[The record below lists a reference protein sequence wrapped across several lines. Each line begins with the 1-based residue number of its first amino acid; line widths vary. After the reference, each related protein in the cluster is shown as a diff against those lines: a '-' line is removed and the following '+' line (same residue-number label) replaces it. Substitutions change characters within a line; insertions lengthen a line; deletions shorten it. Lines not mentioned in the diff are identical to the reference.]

1 LSKKKFSGQNDSEFE
16 IQFIEGILQR
26 VPDFIQALTVLGDL
40 YTKKGLYQK
49 GLEIDLKLSSL
60 RPDDPYILYNLACS
74 YSLLKQIDAALSVIK
89 LAVSNGYDH
98 FEYLQYDHDLANLRQ
113 DSRYQEFISSLNPK
127 NVSR

>member
-1 LSKKKFSGQNDSEFE
+1 MSKKKFSGQNDSEFE